1 MNVKDLLAL
10 AYLTP
15 DAYAEV
21 PEAGASAALAGD
33 IVIVTVQPAVV
44 DEVITVNVHTHGG
57 DRGLAAECF
66 ARFKGAFDQATENDF
81 AHQLD
86 HTAVTADTFYV

>member
-15 DAYAEV
+15 DQYVEV

-33 IVIVTVQPAVV
+33 IVIVTVQPPMS
-44 DEVITVNVHTHGG
+44 EHEITVSVHNHDG
-57 DRGLAAECF
+57 DREAASECF
-66 ARFKGAFDQATENDF
+66 GRVKEAFDQAAAMAF
-81 AHQLD
+81 ADQLD
-86 HTAVTADTFYV
+86 RTPVNASYFV